1 MFVTFIFYGIFILA
15 PFLLVLLVFKLV
27 KIFFFGKKVS
37 ILDKILLILAI
48 ILVIFT
54 YFEVAKIQV
63 LFSIWFVVVV
73 VVIAGIFLPMSHLK
87 IALPFVIVL
96 IAIVFLLPLREFIG
110 PYLYLRQL
118 DQTEAG
124 EKIFSTVEH
133 AEGYLVEYWSGCH
146 DICQQH
152 LLAKKCQY
160 IEVDVGSPNRNE
172 LTLES
177 GYYRFY
183 LEKNESKK
191 CELFKA
197 YQKKWPSTSQQYKG
211 KHCIASEKVEQ
222 LKSRYAARVN
232 IYTKE
237 VDYWNTHF
245 KVRAIETFIIN
256 RQDQTVLA
264 QIKTFSMP
272 LFVQS
277 FLPSELFKTSGS
289 NEEHDNLVYKVLKNG
304 GQ

>member
-1 MFVTFIFYGIFILA
+1 MFAALIFHGLLIFTLLL
-15 PFLLVLLVFKLV
+15 FLKLVL
-27 KIFFFGKKVS
+27 IFSGKKVS

-54 YFEVAKIQV
+54 YEEIKKIEV
-63 LFSIWFVVVV
+63 LFSLWFLVVV
-73 VVIAGIFLPMSHLK
+73 VVIAGIFLPTSYLK
-87 IALPFVIVL
+87 LALPVVIVL
-96 IAIVFLLPLREFIG
+96 IAIVFLLPLKDFVAAYF
-110 PYLYLRQL
+110 YLKQL
-118 DQTEAG
+118 DKTQAG

-133 AEGYLVEYWSGCH
+133 VEGYLARYWSGCH

-160 IEVDVGSPNRNE
+160 IEMFVDYPNKNE

-183 LEKNESKK
+183 LENKESKK
-191 CELFKA
+191 CELFNA
-197 YQKKWPSTSQQYKG
+197 YQTKLPSTLQYKG
-211 KHCIASEKVEQ
+211 KHCIASEKVEEF
-222 LKSRYAARVN
+222 KSRYAARVN

-237 VDYWNTHF
+237 VDYWNTRF

-264 QIKTFSMP
+264 QLKTFSMS
-272 LFVQS
+272 LFVQA
-277 FLPSELFKTSGS
+277 FLPTEMFKTSGS

-304 GQ
+304 GE

>member
-1 MFVTFIFYGIFILA
+1 MFVAFIFYGILILA
-15 PFLLVLLVFKLV
+15 PFLLVLKLLI
-27 KIFFFGKKVS
+27 IFLIKKVS

-48 ILVIFT
+48 ILAIFT
-54 YFEVAKIQV
+54 YFEIAKIEL
-63 LFSIWFVVVV
+63 LFSLWFAVVV
-73 VVIAGIFLPMSHLK
+73 VVIAGIFLPTSHLK
-87 IALPFVIVL
+87 IALPLVIAL
-96 IAIVFLLPLREFIG
+96 IVIVFLLPLKNLIG

-118 DQTEAG
+118 DKTQAG

-133 AEGYLVEYWSGCH
+133 VEGYLVEYWSGCH

-160 IEVDVGSPNRNE
+160 IEVDVASPNRNE

-183 LEKNESKK
+183 LEKKDSKK

-197 YQKKWPSTSQQYKG
+197 YQKKWPSTSQQDKG

-277 FLPSELFKTSGS
+277 FLPSELFKTYGS
-289 NEEHDNLVYKVLKNG
+289 NEEHENLVYKVLKND
-304 GQ
+304 